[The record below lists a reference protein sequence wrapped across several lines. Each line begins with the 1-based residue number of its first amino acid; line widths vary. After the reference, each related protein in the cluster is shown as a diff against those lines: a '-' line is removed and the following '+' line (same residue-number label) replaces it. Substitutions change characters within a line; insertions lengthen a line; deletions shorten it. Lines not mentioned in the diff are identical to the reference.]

1 MLAALLR
8 MLVLSL
14 VNSMYVIL
22 SEYNGNS
29 KQQVFD
35 YREQFCWY
43 IQEIKCFVWKKIPSD
58 DHFNKKV
65 KLFHF
70 ISNTTQNNL

>member
-29 KQQVFD
+29 KHQVFD

-43 IQEIKCFVWKKIPSD
+43 I
-58 DHFNKKV
+58 
-65 KLFHF
+65 
-70 ISNTTQNNL
+70 